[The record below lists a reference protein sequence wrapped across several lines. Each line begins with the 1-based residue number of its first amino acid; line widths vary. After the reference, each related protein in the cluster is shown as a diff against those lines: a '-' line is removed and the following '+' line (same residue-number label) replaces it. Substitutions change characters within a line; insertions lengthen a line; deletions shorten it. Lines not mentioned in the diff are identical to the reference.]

1 MLKKLITI
9 SILAVSLSLNISGAK
24 ADTFMNWN
32 VGVDIPVRYTPAIT
46 AGENGI
52 ILKGEQSNAN
62 KLGIQYELV
71 KKDHWSDESFYKI
84 LIKDQGAFSRTLN
97 VPPGKYQIK
106 ISGFGNI
113 ANGKLEVIPN

>member
-62 KLGIQYELV
+62 KLGFNMNLS
-71 KKDHWSDESFYKI
+71 KKTTGPMSHF
-84 LIKDQGAFSRTLN
+84 IKSSSRTKAHSAG
-97 VPPGKYQIK
+97 PSTYHQ
-106 ISGFGNI
+106 GNI
-113 ANGKLEVIPN
+113 KLK